1 MTITAVI
8 ITVFIVNAMNHVLKS
23 RQLFHV
29 IEMTLLAIQIVASGG
44 LKSAAVTSR
53 KANRIPYYKI
63 ITALNSIII
72 SYFMRMWLF

>member
-1 MTITAVI
+1 
-8 ITVFIVNAMNHVLKS
+8 
-23 RQLFHV
+23 
-29 IEMTLLAIQIVASGG
+29 MTLLAIQIVASGG